1 MVAWDVRLCCP
12 KATGGF
18 LIKRTHA
25 PNRDNGVIR
34 RVAFVANRTEFQR
47 VVKPAGGRLRVMHSV
62 VPFVQ
67 HPLENQQLRLWEAPF
82 EIAWQ
87 FHAANVSKRRRGLPQ
102 VVPSS
107 CRFGVWVVAGR

>member
-1 MVAWDVRLCCP
+1 MRQIG
-12 KATGGF
+12 T
-18 LIKRTHA
+18 
-25 PNRDNGVIR
+25 R
-34 RVAFVANRTEFQR
+34 RFGRSPGAVAFVANQTEFQR
-47 VVKPAGGRLRVMHSV
+47 VVEVVRERFRVMHSV

-67 HPLENQQLRLWEAPF
+67 HPLENQQLCLWEAPF

>member
-1 MVAWDVRLCCP
+1 MRLSQSSG
-12 KATGGF
+12 A
-18 LIKRTHA
+18 
-25 PNRDNGVIR
+25 
-34 RVAFVANRTEFQR
+34 VAFVANRTEFQR
-47 VVKPAGGRLRVMHSV
+47 VVEAAGGHFPVMHSV

-67 HPLENQQLRLWEAPF
+67 HPLENQRLRLWEAPF

-107 CRFGVWVVAGR
+107 CRLGVWVVAGR